1 MKRGHLKKR
10 IGSLLLALA
19 MIVTSFPVLST
30 EVQAV
35 EAKTSGTG
43 PSVTAFAEKDQL
55 MTVFKPDENG
65 NSDTIGKLAFGK
77 NEGNEVQNWYILG
90 KDEGVSGDNTV
101 LFAAGP
107 IETGKMFNSGK
118 SDQTYT
124 PAANT
129 GYTDT
134 SSVTVYANHYGASRL
149 YMDLNGMASN
159 YFAGVEQGLMN
170 KTTVKTNDPKNNV
183 DYTTTA
189 RLYALTADGTGSYIK
204 AGSRDQIVLAKEK
217 YWNSGSTFWL
227 RAPYTRGEFVLSAK
241 PNRNGVS
248 SDLVDFTNALVPA
261 FSLNLSSVLFASA
274 AEASSSETAVAGTI
288 ADGTAMTLRLD
299 GTGKAIGTVI
309 YNEAAGK
316 IEAQKDANATG
327 TVSLVVQGN
336 DGTNDWY
343 YSVQAGETTVV
354 TEEQIKTACSLSGEI
369 DLADCKIWLET
380 PAENGRAAYATK
392 MAKTKKTIDAVALT
406 GVKPSGGSA
415 FPVKT
420 SCGTEGV
427 DANSLA
433 VTYTAKNTSAAA
445 TGTAD
450 WNTAYQAKLTLAVT
464 GSDSTVYVFGDPV
477 SVTVDGE
484 TAQNVKLNDDGTLTV
499 TKDFT
504 TAKRK
509 ITGISAPAVPS
520 SKVFADYYTAEN
532 VLSNTNRELGKTA
545 MLTLEGNASPNTVN
559 ADVAWTLANSGSIAY
574 NAAPG
579 AGNTFRWTIA
589 AVQIKEYDASGCTG
603 YDREAGTISGTVTI
617 SNKAAT
623 PVTITGD
630 NQTLNFDGS
639 TIDVS
644 KYFTID
650 TNAGTR
656 SYSLVQDTGVTGE
669 GSLSGAVLTVTKPGV
684 FQVKLTTA
692 ANGNYAAGEKTIT
705 LTVNYSSGAVTLAPG
720 KTVVHEDETVTN
732 GSDGTVTIDKGNDG
746 TVDVTVKLPQAG
758 TVNID
763 AEGKVTVPANG
774 TVQATDGKELTLPEG
789 GKVDKAGNVEAAKI
803 VSGDVT
809 VTAPSGGKVTA
820 DKAGTITVPEG
831 GTVQSE
837 GGEELT
843 LPAGGTVDKDE
854 KVEAEKITSGETTV
868 TAPAGGKVTADK
880 AGTITVPAGGT
891 VQTGDEEAVTLPGG
905 GTVDT
910 DGTITEW
917 SFEGSGTA
925 ENPYQIKTEEDLQ
938 ELAELVKSGKDPK
951 KAYYKMEAGAG
962 ITLTE
967 KSRPWTPIGTAEH
980 PFTGTFD
987 GDGKTIKGLEISGGE
1002 PKDNQ
1007 GLFGVNAG
1015 TIENLTVEGSVTGK
1029 DNVGGI
1035 AGTNTRT
1042 GTIKDCT
1049 SNVSVTGYNG
1059 IGGAAGKNDGTVTGC
1074 TNQGS
1079 VTGSGTGAGGIAGTN
1094 SGTAAG
1100 NTNSGSVSGKDSV
1113 GGIVG
1118 TNGENGKITD
1128 NVNSGNVAGD
1138 NTGSGSSTIGAV
1150 IGKND
1155 NTNLAEDITGNYYQ
1169 KTDGVNKDLTGIGG
1183 TADTAGITSGSSP
1196 EPGGTTPG
1204 GTTPGETKPGGTTP
1218 GETKPGGDKP
1228 GTTPEDILSDLTPEQ
1243 KEKVNQ
1249 IAKELNVPVET
1260 AKKLQEMAQELG
1272 IETDTLLLTDKDIVN
1287 EDSEEDV
1294 KGSAFS
1300 KLQAKAVKAKK
1311 NSITLKWSKV
1321 KGADGYQVYA
1331 AKCGKS
1337 SRYKL
1342 VQTIKKAGATSYT
1355 YKKLKKGTAYKFI
1368 IKAYKNVDGK
1378 KYTIAA
1384 SKTVHAVTDGGK
1396 KTNPK
1401 SVKVNKS
1408 TVKIRKGKKFTI
1420 KPKLVKAS
1428 SKKKLANHRKIAYES
1443 TNKEIAT
1450 VSKKGVIRG
1459 MEKGTCYIYVYAE
1472 NGIYKKVKVTVK

>member
-55 MTVFKPDENG
+55 MTVFKPDKNG

-90 KDEGVSGDNTV
+90 KDEGVDGANTV

-107 IETGKMFNSGK
+107 IETNQMFNTQ

-134 SSVTVYANHYGASRL
+134 SSVTVYANHYGASMI
-149 YMDLNGMASN
+149 YMDLDAIAKVSY
-159 YFAGVEQGLMN
+159 YFAEAEQGLMN
-170 KTTVKTNDPKNNV
+170 ETTVKTNDPKNNV
-183 DYTTTA
+183 DYTTTTK
-189 RLYALTADGTGSYIK
+189 LYALTTDDSGSSYIK
-204 AGSRDQIVLAKEK
+204 AGSSDQIVLAREK
-217 YWNSGSTFWL
+217 YWNSGSAFWL
-227 RAPYTRGEFVLSAK
+227 RAPVTSHGSSVFLAS
-241 PNRNGVS
+241 PNRNVYTS
-248 SDLVDFTNALVPA
+248 LVNLTNAEVPA

-354 TEEQIKTACSLSGEI
+354 TEEQIRTACSLSGEI

-380 PAENGRAAYATK
+380 PAENGRVAYATK

-406 GVKPSGGSA
+406 GVKPAGGSA

-433 VTYTAKNTSAAA
+433 VTYTAKDTSGAA
-445 TGTAD
+445 TGTAE
-450 WNTAYQAKLTLAVT
+450 WNTAYQAGLTLAAVDL
-464 GSDSTVYVFGDPV
+464 GSTVYVFGDSV

-484 TAQNVKLNDDGTLTV
+484 TAQSVKLNDDGTLTV

-520 SKVFADYYTAEN
+520 SNVFADYYTAEN

-545 MLTLEGNASPNTVN
+545 MLTLEGSTSPNTVN
-559 ADVAWTLANSGSIAY
+559 VDVAWTLANGGSAAY

-603 YDREAGTISGTVTI
+603 YDTEAGTISGTVTI

-720 KTVVHEDETVTN
+720 KTVVRECE
-732 GSDGTVTIDKGNDG
+732 GFICIFQIIIAKG
-746 TVDVTVKLPQAG
+746 
-758 TVNID
+758 
-763 AEGKVTVPANG
+763 
-774 TVQATDGKELTLPEG
+774 
-789 GKVDKAGNVEAAKI
+789 VDKI
-803 VSGDVT
+803 W
-809 VTAPSGGKVTA
+809 
-820 DKAGTITVPEG
+820 
-831 GTVQSE
+831 QS
-837 GGEELT
+837 
-843 LPAGGTVDKDE
+843 
-854 KVEAEKITSGETTV
+854 
-868 TAPAGGKVTADK
+868 
-880 AGTITVPAGGT
+880 
-891 VQTGDEEAVTLPGG
+891 TG
-905 GTVDT
+905 
-910 DGTITEW
+910 
-917 SFEGSGTA
+917 
-925 ENPYQIKTEEDLQ
+925 
-938 ELAELVKSGKDPK
+938 
-951 KAYYKMEAGAG
+951 
-962 ITLTE
+962 
-967 KSRPWTPIGTAEH
+967 
-980 PFTGTFD
+980 
-987 GDGKTIKGLEISGGE
+987 
-1002 PKDNQ
+1002 
-1007 GLFGVNAG
+1007 
-1015 TIENLTVEGSVTGK
+1015 
-1029 DNVGGI
+1029 
-1035 AGTNTRT
+1035 
-1042 GTIKDCT
+1042 
-1049 SNVSVTGYNG
+1049 
-1059 IGGAAGKNDGTVTGC
+1059 
-1074 TNQGS
+1074 
-1079 VTGSGTGAGGIAGTN
+1079 
-1094 SGTAAG
+1094 
-1100 NTNSGSVSGKDSV
+1100 
-1113 GGIVG
+1113 
-1118 TNGENGKITD
+1118 
-1128 NVNSGNVAGD
+1128 
-1138 NTGSGSSTIGAV
+1138 
-1150 IGKND
+1150 
-1155 NTNLAEDITGNYYQ
+1155 
-1169 KTDGVNKDLTGIGG
+1169 
-1183 TADTAGITSGSSP
+1183 
-1196 EPGGTTPG
+1196 
-1204 GTTPGETKPGGTTP
+1204 
-1218 GETKPGGDKP
+1218 
-1228 GTTPEDILSDLTPEQ
+1228 
-1243 KEKVNQ
+1243 
-1249 IAKELNVPVET
+1249 
-1260 AKKLQEMAQELG
+1260 
-1272 IETDTLLLTDKDIVN
+1272 
-1287 EDSEEDV
+1287 
-1294 KGSAFS
+1294 
-1300 KLQAKAVKAKK
+1300 
-1311 NSITLKWSKV
+1311 
-1321 KGADGYQVYA
+1321 
-1331 AKCGKS
+1331 
-1337 SRYKL
+1337 
-1342 VQTIKKAGATSYT
+1342 
-1355 YKKLKKGTAYKFI
+1355 
-1368 IKAYKNVDGK
+1368 
-1378 KYTIAA
+1378 
-1384 SKTVHAVTDGGK
+1384 
-1396 KTNPK
+1396 
-1401 SVKVNKS
+1401 
-1408 TVKIRKGKKFTI
+1408 
-1420 KPKLVKAS
+1420 
-1428 SKKKLANHRKIAYES
+1428 
-1443 TNKEIAT
+1443 
-1450 VSKKGVIRG
+1450 
-1459 MEKGTCYIYVYAE
+1459 
-1472 NGIYKKVKVTVK
+1472 